1 MKRIVLP
8 FLVLAALGA
17 GAETLPEPTG
27 PGELVLPPIVLE
39 VEDLSEVRIE
49 ARLPPEEDLVPPDR
63 RFPLPEPG
71 SLAIGEPSLPSTS
84 TPGHRQPR
92 SPRRPLAI
100 DTRAEIGVGVL
111 RDVTA
116 ARDASRRRETRG
128 WRSPSSTTPSTGS
141 EATRP
146 APASTSATTGSPS
159 RSR

>member
-8 FLVLAALGA
+8 LLVLAALRA

-39 VEDLSEVRIE
+39 VEDLSDVRIE

-84 TPGHRQPR
+84 TPVTGPR
-92 SPRRPLAI
+92 SARGLRRS
-100 DTRAEIGVGVL
+100 TRAP
-111 RDVTA
+111 
-116 ARDASRRRETRG
+116 
-128 WRSPSSTTPSTGS
+128 RSVSGCF
-141 EATRP
+141 AT
-146 APASTSATTGSPS
+146 
-159 RSR
+159 